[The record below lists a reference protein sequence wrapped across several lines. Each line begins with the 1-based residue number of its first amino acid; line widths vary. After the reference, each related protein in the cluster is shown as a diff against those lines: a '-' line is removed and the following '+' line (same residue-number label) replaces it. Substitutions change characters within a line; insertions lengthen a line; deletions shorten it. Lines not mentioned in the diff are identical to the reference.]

1 MRRAAVVV
9 AVLVASSALAA
20 SAVAKV
26 LRVGSY
32 HGIKG
37 QFSSIQAAVNAAA
50 PGDWILIGPGD
61 YKTTHI
67 ATPRGAPQFPAAVLI
82 TTPDLHI
89 RGMNRRT
96 VIVDGTRPGSAACS
110 NRGSAQNFGLTRSAS
125 SSASPYAMEAAGGAS
140 GVNGLMV
147 WKADKVSIENL
158 TACNFLG
165 GAREA
170 GNEIWWN
177 GGAESGKVG
186 GHGFTGTYLTATST
200 YLKGRSAAGEF
211 SAAQYGVF
219 SSNWS
224 GGTWDRIYASNF
236 NDSGFYI
243 GACRQVCNQ
252 TVNHAWAE
260 FNALGY
266 SGSNSGGR
274 MLIENSQFDNNED
287 GFDTNSQNG
296 DNPAPQNGACP
307 PGVSPPVKGAHSCW
321 VFIHNDVHDNN
332 NPNVPAAGSAAAGP
346 VGTGMSVSGGRNDTV
361 MDNTFSHNN
370 AWGVILV
377 PFLDS
382 GKPCDG
388 GTFGGVLGPKS
399 CLWDDYGDA
408 LVGNT
413 FRDNGSYGHPTNGD
427 FAEVNFQTDP
437 GSDCYSGNHEA
448 GGAPVQPAG
457 AAAMQ
462 TAMST
467 CATTTTPAGSS
478 DGTFLGEVLCDSR
491 VEISPGTRA
500 TCPTGQYPRVTRIVM
515 HPLPKGLKPMPDPCA
530 GVPSDP
536 WCEKH
541 GGG

>member
-1 MRRAAVVV
+1 MRRAARRCSSSWAAV
-9 AVLVASSALAA
+9 ARCRQPLA
-20 SAVAKV
+20 AKV

-37 QFSSIQAAVNAAA
+37 QFSSIQAAVKAAR

-67 ATPRGAPQFPAAVLI
+67 STPKGAPQFPAAVLI

-110 NRGSAQNFGLTRSAS
+110 NKGSAQNFGLRGSAS
-125 SSASPYAMEAAGGAS
+125 SSASPYAVQAAGGAS

-147 WKADKVSIENL
+147 WKAGNVSIENL

-186 GHGFTGTYLTATST
+186 GHGFTGRYLTTTST
-200 YLKGRSAAGEF
+200 YLKGKSAAGEF

-224 GGTWDRIYASNF
+224 GGTWDQIYASNF

-243 GACRQVCNQ
+243 GACRQVCDQ
-252 TVNHAWAE
+252 TVNHAWGE
-260 FNALGY
+260 FSALGY

-370 AWGVILV
+370 AWGVIFV

-388 GTFGGVLGPKS
+388 GTFGGVLGSTS

-413 FRDNGSYGHPTNGD
+413 FTRQRLLRPPQQRRLRRGQLPDR
-427 FAEVNFQTDP
+427 P
-437 GSDCYSGNHEA
+437 GLQLLLGQPRGRRRRRAAGRRRGAADRHAHLRHHDHA
-448 GGAPVQPAG
+448 GG
-457 AAAMQ
+457 
-462 TAMST
+462 
-467 CATTTTPAGSS
+467 
-478 DGTFLGEVLCDSR
+478 
-491 VEISPGTRA
+491 
-500 TCPTGQYPRVTRIVM
+500 
-515 HPLPKGLKPMPDPCA
+515 
-530 GVPSDP
+530 
-536 WCEKH
+536 
-541 GGG
+541 